1 MRQEVM
7 AENLPPESFIPLPT
21 SGNLINASAWPE
33 EYILLA
39 RQIYLD
45 GMMDGSPGCS
55 AHNQVRGHF
64 FRESAKIQKDKN

>member
-33 EYILLA
+33 EY
-39 RQIYLD
+39 LD

-64 FRESAKIQKDKN
+64 FREYMCHLEKQNRIPTAP